1 MILDYIITDSII
13 SSIVAI
19 SEKIGQ
25 LKEIRQ
31 ANKHIDFDQACLI
44 KNIQNTF
51 KEKDITCPDRVIAAL
66 LESDAM
72 VQPSDMNENI
82 EVLKVISLYKNII
95 KTKYLGFDSFI
106 KMYDESKIFQES
118 IQDLG
123 GIAERQ
129 NSSNHFFLYH
139 AAVFCYDCFY
149 KTNGDLEELWVT
161 SLFYREYGMFLYFPY
176 DSFFKQEQYIGNEN
190 GTNHFSLAES
200 RAKREDAIYP
210 LYEFFLDVINQVLE
224 HSINFHHELL
234 HPNKNRVKRL
244 KGVIREPFSRKE
256 YMRYYKISSAT
267 ASLDLKKA
275 VKNKTLV
282 VKGDKI
288 KAVYWFSEGTMN
300 LT

>member
-1 MILDYIITDSII
+1 MIIDYNITDSII

-31 ANKHIDFDQACLI
+31 GNKHIDFDQTCLI
-44 KNIQNTF
+44 KNIQNVF
-51 KEKDITCPDRVIAAL
+51 KEKDITCPDRIITAL

-72 VQPSDMNENI
+72 VQSPDMNEYI
-82 EVLKVISLYKNII
+82 EVIKVINLYKNII
-95 KTKYLGFDSFI
+95 NTKYLGFDSFI

-118 IQDLG
+118 IQDLE

-129 NSSNHFFLYH
+129 SSSNHFFLYH
-139 AAVFCYDCFY
+139 VAVFCYDCFY
-149 KTNGDLEELWVT
+149 KTNGHLEELWVT
-161 SLFYREYGMFLYFPY
+161 SLFYREYGMLLYFPY
-176 DSFFKQEQYIGNEN
+176 DSFLEQEQYIDKD
-190 GTNHFSLAES
+190 TNINNFSLAES
-200 RAKREDAIYP
+200 RAKREDASYP

-224 HSINFHHELL
+224 QSINFHHELL
-234 HPNKNRVKRL
+234 HPSKNRVEML

-275 VKNKTLV
+275 VKDKTIV

-288 KAVYWFSEGTMN
+288 KAVYWFDK
-300 LT
+300 

>member
-1 MILDYIITDSII
+1 MILDYNITDSII

-31 ANKHIDFDQACLI
+31 ANKHIDFDKACLI
-44 KNIQNTF
+44 KNIQNVL
-51 KEKDITCPDRVIAAL
+51 KEKDIACPDRIIAAL

-72 VQPSDMNENI
+72 VQSPDINEDI
-82 EVLKVISLYKNII
+82 EVIKVISFYKNII
-95 KTKYLGFDSFI
+95 NTKYLGFDSFI
-106 KMYDESKIFQES
+106 RMYDEIKIFQES
-118 IQDLG
+118 IHDLG

-139 AAVFCYDCFY
+139 VAAFCNDCFH
-149 KTNGDLEELWVT
+149 KTNGHLEELWVN
-161 SLFYREYGMFLYFPY
+161 SLFYYEYGMFLYFPY
-176 DSFFKQEQYIGNEN
+176 NSFIEQEQYIDKDTD
-190 GTNHFSLAES
+190 TNNFSLAES
-200 RAKREDAIYP
+200 RAKREDASYP
-210 LYEFFLDVINQVLE
+210 LYEFFLDVINQILE
-224 HSINFHHELL
+224 QSINFHHELL
-234 HPNKNRVKRL
+234 HPSKNRVEML

-275 VKNKTLV
+275 VKDKTLV

-288 KAVYWFSEGTMN
+288 KAVYWFDEG
-300 LT
+300 

>member
-1 MILDYIITDSII
+1 MILDYNITDSII

-31 ANKHIDFDQACLI
+31 GNKHIDFDQACLI
-44 KNIQNTF
+44 KNIQNIF
-51 KEKDITCPDRVIAAL
+51 KEKDITCPDRIIAAL

-72 VQPSDMNENI
+72 VQSPDMNEDI
-82 EVLKVISLYKNII
+82 EVIKVISLYKNII
-95 KTKYLGFDSFI
+95 NTKYLGFDSFI

-139 AAVFCYDCFY
+139 VAVFCYDCFY
-149 KTNGDLEELWVT
+149 KTNGHLEELWVN

-176 DSFFKQEQYIGNEN
+176 NSFIEQEQYIDKDTD
-190 GTNHFSLAES
+190 TNNFSLAES
-200 RAKREDAIYP
+200 RAKREDASYP

-224 HSINFHHELL
+224 QSINFHHELL
-234 HPNKNRVKRL
+234 HPSKNRVEML
-244 KGVIREPFSRKE
+244 KGIIREPFSRKE

-275 VKNKTLV
+275 VKDKTLV

-288 KAVYWFSEGTMN
+288 KAVYWFNEG
-300 LT
+300 